1 MCSDFEQDLV
11 ASLPDGSFENS
22 AGECSSSPRNIKMS
36 SSNMLNCSENY
47 AVIIDLKAAKRVT
60 MVKVKGDWQYARK
73 FQLFSS
79 MDGMEYTK
87 TSFDSYDVS
96 IIDSYTLQLFSKP
109 IIIFV
114 NFTIYFD
121 INQYF
126 NLSKYV
132 DNG

>member
-22 AGECSSSPRNIKMS
+22 AGECSSSPRNIKMGNS
-36 SSNMLNCSENY
+36 EMWNCGEND

-87 TSFDSYDVS
+87 ISFDSYDVS
-96 IIDSYTLQLFSKP
+96 IIDFYFC
-109 IIIFV
+109 II
-114 NFTIYFD
+114 
-121 INQYF
+121 
-126 NLSKYV
+126 
-132 DNG
+132 